1 MSTWEGAGDACL
13 EQLQH
18 LTSLLSLVIVAI
30 RSISISRSVGNRSR
44 VIIYSISIS
53 ITLSKGTVA
62 ADITVV
68 VASITVEAIWVGSI
82 MICSI
87 SISITLSKG
96 AVANITVVATKSVW
110 VGSRSM
116 IISSISLSITLSKVV
131 VVAYMTVASIS
142 IWVCTNWWCII
153 ESISISLSIG
163 GASQGRK

>member
-1 MSTWEGAGDACL
+1 MATWEGAGDACL

-44 VIIYSISIS
+44 GIIYSISIS

-62 ADITVV
+62 ANITVV

-96 AVANITVVATKSVW
+96 TVAGNITVIATKSVW
-110 VGSRSM
+110 VGSRS
-116 IISSISLSITLSKVV
+116 ITISSIP
-131 VVAYMTVASIS
+131 M
-142 IWVCTNWWCII
+142 
-153 ESISISLSIG
+153 
-163 GASQGRK
+163 

>member
-1 MSTWEGAGDACL
+1 MATWEGAGDACL

-62 ADITVV
+62 ANITVV
-68 VASITVEAIWVGSI
+68 VANITVEAIWVGSI
-82 MICSI
+82 
-87 SISITLSKG
+87 T
-96 AVANITVVATKSVW
+96 
-110 VGSRSM
+110 
-116 IISSISLSITLSKVV
+116 ISSISISITLSKVV

>member
-18 LTSLLSLVIVAI
+18 LTSLFTLVIVAI

-44 VIIYSISIS
+44 VIICSISIS

-62 ADITVV
+62 
-68 VASITVEAIWVGSI
+68 G
-82 MICSI
+82 
-87 SISITLSKG
+87 
-96 AVANITVVATKSVW
+96 NITVVATKSVW
-110 VGSRSM
+110 VGSRS
-116 IISSISLSITLSKVV
+116 ITISSISISITLSKVV